1 MFGMGDICYNSL
13 DVFTLQL
20 ASALRGIGCE
30 VDILEVHGNKG
41 YSEKLIEMFE
51 KRHYDAA
58 ISFNSAGEGSLK
70 FKNGEYLFDHYK
82 IPYLLYL
89 IDHPMDHIE
98 KILDSG
104 RYFHTICIDRDHVEY
119 LKKGFPAKSECFFA
133 LPGGIAPSTETDI
146 SHDAFEKRKYSLV
159 FTGSRTDLNEVGKK
173 IDNISPALKN
183 IAFKLLELLLSCRHL
198 NMEQALDIILKDTG
212 INASDTEAAAME
224 AMLNSVNIYA
234 RAYVREEAVR
244 FIMASGF
251 PFDIFGTG
259 WDSVAEESAGNVT
272 VHKPVSYGDI
282 PELYLQS
289 KLVLNVMPW
298 FKNGSHDRIPMA
310 MLAGAVAMTDHS
322 RLLDEWFLKDKE
334 NGKRLV
340 FYDIEHP
347 EMLPEMITDVLSD
360 DKKLSGIAGRGY
372 EYAVKNLTWKKTAED
387 VIDIVRKVEMIHG

>member
-1 MFGMGDICYNSL
+1 
-13 DVFTLQL
+13 
-20 ASALRGIGCE
+20 
-30 VDILEVHGNKG
+30 
-41 YSEKLIEMFE
+41 
-51 KRHYDAA
+51 
-58 ISFNSAGEGSLK
+58 
-70 FKNGEYLFDHYK
+70 
-82 IPYLLYL
+82 
-89 IDHPMDHIE
+89 
-98 KILDSG
+98 
-104 RYFHTICIDRDHVEY
+104 
-119 LKKGFPAKSECFFA
+119 
-133 LPGGIAPSTETDI
+133 
-146 SHDAFEKRKYSLV
+146 
-159 FTGSRTDLNEVGKK
+159 
-173 IDNISPALKN
+173 
-183 IAFKLLELLLSCRHL
+183 
-198 NMEQALDIILKDTG
+198 
-212 INASDTEAAAME
+212 ME